1 MPEPG
6 GRTLRAALADALARL
21 TATSPSAQLDA
32 ELLLAHALGRDR
44 SYLRAW
50 PDATPLPERL
60 AVFDELLARRCA
72 GTPIAYLLGCREFWS
87 REFRVSPAVLI
98 PRPETELLV
107 ELALR
112 SIATIENPRIVDL
125 GTGSGAIA
133 VTLALERPDAEVH
146 ATDISRAALDV
157 ARANADALG
166 ARAVHFACG
175 TWFEALPTDQRF
187 DLIVSN
193 PPYIADDDPHLDTL
207 ELRHEPRN
215 ALAAGRDG
223 YAALRRIITGATDRL
238 TADGDLLLEH
248 GFEQAPTV
256 QALLAR
262 RGYRE
267 ISLHRDLQGH
277 PRVTQAR
284 IGRHAPTGTANV

>member
-1 MPEPG
+1 MPEPV
-6 GRTLRAALADALARL
+6 GRTLRAALADARARL

-50 PDATPLPERL
+50 PDATPAPERL

-72 GTPIAYLLGCREFWS
+72 GTPIAYLLGFREFWS
-87 REFRVSPAVLI
+87 RSFRVSPAVLI

-112 SIATIENPRIVDL
+112 SIATIRNPRIVDL
-125 GTGSGAIA
+125 GTGSGVIA

-166 ARAVHFACG
+166 ARAVHFG
-175 TWFEALPTDQRF
+175 YGDWFEALPADQPF

-193 PPYIADDDPHLDTL
+193 PPYIADDDPHLDAI
-207 ELRHEPRN
+207 ELRQEPRS

-223 YAALRRIITGATDRL
+223 YAALRRIAAGAADRL
-238 TADGDLLLEH
+238 AADGELLLEH

-262 RGYRE
+262 LGYRD
-267 ISLHRDLQGH
+267 ISLHHDLQGH
-277 PRVTQAR
+277 PRVTRAR
-284 IGRHAPTGTANV
+284 TGRNDWTQPAKV